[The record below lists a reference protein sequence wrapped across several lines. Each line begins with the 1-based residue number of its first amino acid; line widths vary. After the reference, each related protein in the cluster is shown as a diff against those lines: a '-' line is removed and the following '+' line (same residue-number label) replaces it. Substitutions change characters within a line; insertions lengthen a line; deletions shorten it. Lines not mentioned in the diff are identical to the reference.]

1 MYSKLNLRKIVL
13 IKFFEIPTGS
23 RSFTLI
29 ENQFFANI
37 SQVMLF
43 RQVRY
48 GYKSIQNII
57 FNIFCIKKVSRFRP
71 EVPLLLLS
79 NSDFL
84 QICRKLCILYK
95 FIKSTKVFI
104 PGFAI
109 FFVYMKFQN
118 SDRKQHFYSQR
129 GALF

>member
-37 SQVMLF
+37 SQVMLL

-48 GYKSIQNII
+48 EYKSIYNII
-57 FNIFCIKKVSRFRP
+57 FSIFYIKKISKFIP

-84 QICRKLCILYK
+84 QICRKLCILYI
-95 FIKSTKVFI
+95 FIKSTKVFRV
-104 PGFAI
+104 GYGI
-109 FFVYMKFQN
+109 FFV
-118 SDRKQHFYSQR
+118 
-129 GALF
+129 